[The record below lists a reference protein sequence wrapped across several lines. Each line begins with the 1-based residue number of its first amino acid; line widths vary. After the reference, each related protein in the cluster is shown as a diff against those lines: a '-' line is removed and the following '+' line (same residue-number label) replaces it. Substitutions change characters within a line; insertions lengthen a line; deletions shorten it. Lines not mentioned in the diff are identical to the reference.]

1 MTNSGTSFS
10 IELTNWLIDEA
21 DFNHS
26 KCQISLYYKYE
37 LDCSK
42 LVVFSYVDVF
52 VYWYTY
58 YELGKLFL
66 DTLVK
71 IFHVNFLGYAHWFF
85 YIIISQLKYHSIPV
99 DKSIY
104 ATSVVA
110 KYLYTTKI

>member
-1 MTNSGTSFS
+1 MNGSRKSFADE
-10 IELTNWLIDEA
+10 ITNWLIDEA

-26 KCQISLYYKYE
+26 KCQIPLYYKYE

-58 YELGKLFL
+58 EELGEWFV
-66 DTLVK
+66 DTPVN
-71 IFHVNFLGYAHWFF
+71 IFHVNFLGYAHWF
-85 YIIISQLKYHSIPV
+85 ISINISQLKGHYIPV
-99 DKSIY
+99 AQSIY

-110 KYLYTTKI
+110 KYL